1 MVAKKIRN
9 YLLSNKMSSF
19 KSVKV
24 INSGKA
30 IILSRKDGSS
40 LRYHSTWLR
49 DNANDPKTR
58 DKNNGQRLIS
68 ISDIPINTYIK
79 SAFLDKK
86 GKNITLNFLPKKK
99 QIKFSVSWLEAHAY
113 DKKQNNSKVWTH
125 PDLKTWSKATLK
137 RVPIISY
144 KSAKSNKKLLLK
156 WLKSLHCYGFAKMTG
171 CEKKSGTVVKIAK
184 LFGYVRETNY
194 GKWFDVKSKTN
205 AVNLAYTNLGLQ
217 AHTDNPYRDPVP
229 TIQILHCLK
238 SSTKGGDSK
247 VVDGFN
253 AALRLKK
260 ENKKYF
266 NLLTKYCSPF
276 EFKGKK
282 NVHLKSRFPMIVLSL
297 DKKLTAIHF
306 NNRSITAIRDVPYH
320 DMLNYYKAYRKFSNI
335 IDDPK
340 MAVTFKLNPGD
351 CFIVDNTRVLHART
365 PYSSNG
371 SRWLQ
376 GCYADKDG
384 LLSTIRTKAL

>member
-1 MVAKKIRN
+1 
-9 YLLSNKMSSF
+9 MSLF

-30 IILSRKDGSS
+30 ILLSRKNGSQI
-40 LRYHSTWLR
+40 RYHSTWLR
-49 DNANDPKTR
+49 DNSHDPETR

-68 ISDIPINTYIK
+68 ISDIPVNTYIE
-79 SAFLDKK
+79 SASLDKK
-86 GKNITLNFLPKKK
+86 GKNITVKFLPKKK
-99 QIKFSVSWLEAHAY
+99 QVKFSSSWLEFHAY
-113 DKKQNNSKVWTH
+113 DKKRNNSKVWID
-125 PDLKTWSKATLK
+125 PDLKTWSKNSLK
-137 RVPIISY
+137 RIPVINY
-144 KSAKSNKKLLLK
+144 KKAKSNKKLLLN
-156 WLKSLHCYGFAKMTG
+156 WLKSLHYYGFAKITG
-171 CEKKSGTVVKIAK
+171 CEKKSGTVIKIAK

-194 GKWFDVKSKTN
+194 GKWFNVKSKTN

-260 ENKKYF
+260 ESKKCF
-266 NLLTKYCSPF
+266 DLLTKYTSRF

-282 NVHLKSRFPMIVLSL
+282 NVHLKSCFPMIALSP

-306 NNRSITAIRDVPYH
+306 NNRSIAPIRDIPYN

-351 CFIVDNTRVLHART
+351 CFLVDNTRVLHART
-365 PYSSNG
+365 PYSSKG

-384 LLSTIRTKAL
+384 LLSTILTKAL

>member
-1 MVAKKIRN
+1 
-9 YLLSNKMSSF
+9 MSLF
-19 KSVKV
+19 KSVKI

-30 IILSRKDGSS
+30 ILLSRKYGAP
-40 LRYHSTWLR
+40 LRYHSNWLL
-49 DNANDPKTR
+49 DNALDSKTR

-68 ISDIPINTYIK
+68 VLDIPVNTYIK
-79 SAFLDKK
+79 SALLDKK
-86 GKNITLNFLPKKK
+86 GKNLTLKFLPKKK
-99 QIKFSVSWLEAHAY
+99 LVKFSSSWLENHAY
-113 DKKQNNSKVWTH
+113 DKKQSNSKVWID
-125 PDLKTWSKATLK
+125 PDLKTWTKTSLK
-137 RVPIISY
+137 SIPIINY
-144 KSAKSNKKLLLK
+144 KTAKSNKKSFHK
-156 WLKSLHCYGFAKMTG
+156 WLKFLHCYGFAKMTG

-205 AVNLAYTNLGLQ
+205 AVNLAYTNLALK

-247 VVDGFN
+247 VVDGFK

-266 NLLTKYCSPF
+266 NLLSKYCSHF
-276 EFKGKK
+276 EFKIKK
-282 NVHLKSRFPMIVLSL
+282 DVHLKSRFPMIALSS
-297 DKKLTAIHF
+297 DRKLIAVHF
-306 NNRSITAIRDVPYH
+306 NNRSIAPITDVPYH
-320 DMLNYYKAYRKFSNI
+320 DMINYYKAYRKFSSI
-335 IDDPK
+335 IDDPI
-340 MAVTFKLNPGD
+340 MSVNFKLNPGD

-365 PYSSNG
+365 AYYGSG

-384 LLSTIRTKAL
+384 LLSKILTL

>member
-1 MVAKKIRN
+1 
-9 YLLSNKMSSF
+9 MSSF

-30 IILSRKDGSS
+30 IILSRIDGSS

-49 DNANDPKTR
+49 DNANDPQTR

-68 ISDIPINTYIK
+68 ILDIPVNTHIK
-79 SAFLDKK
+79 SASLDKK
-86 GKNITLNFLPKKK
+86 GKNITLKFLPEKK
-99 QIKFSVSWLEAHAY
+99 QVKFSSSWLESHAY
-113 DKKQNNSKVWTH
+113 DKKQNNLKVWID
-125 PDLKTWSKATLK
+125 PNLKTWTKASFK
-137 RVPIISY
+137 RVPIINY
-144 KSAKSNKKLLLK
+144 KTAKSNKKLFIR
-156 WLKSLHCYGFAKMTG
+156 WLKSLNYYGFAKMTR
-171 CEKKSGTVVKIAK
+171 CEKKSGTVIKIAK

-238 SSTKGGDSK
+238 SSTKGGGSK
-247 VVDGFN
+247 VVDGFS

-266 NLLTKYCSPF
+266 NLLTKYCSRF

-282 NVHLKSRFPMIVLSL
+282 NVHLKSRFPMIVLSP
-297 DKKLTAIHF
+297 DKKLTAVHF
-306 NNRSITAIRDVPYH
+306 NNRSIAAIKDVPFH

-365 PYSSNG
+365 AYLGHG

-384 LLSTIRTKAL
+384 LLSTISIL

>member
-1 MVAKKIRN
+1 
-9 YLLSNKMSSF
+9 MSFF

-30 IILSRKDGSS
+30 ILLSPKCGVP

-49 DNANDPKTR
+49 DNALDAKTR
-58 DKNNGQRLIS
+58 DKKNGQRLITV
-68 ISDIPINTYIK
+68 SDIPVKTYIK
-79 SAFLDKK
+79 SASLDKK
-86 GKNITLNFLPKKK
+86 GKEITINFLPKKK
-99 QIKFSVSWLEAHAY
+99 QVKFSTSWLKANAY
-113 DKKQNNSKVWTH
+113 DKKQVNSKVWLNT
-125 PDLKTWSKATLK
+125 DLKTWSKKSLK
-137 RVPIISY
+137 HIPVINY
-144 KSAKSNKKLLLK
+144 KAAKSNKKLLIK
-156 WLKSLHCYGFAKMTG
+156 WLKSLNSFGFAKIIG
-171 CEKKSGTVVKIAK
+171 CEKKTGTVIKIAK

-217 AHTDNPYRDPVP
+217 AHTDNPYRNPVP
-229 TIQILHCLK
+229 TIQILHCIK
-238 SSTKGGDSK
+238 NSTKGGDTK
-247 VVDGFN
+247 VVDGFR

-266 NLLTKYCSPF
+266 DLLSKYCSQF

-282 NVHLKSRFPMIVLSL
+282 NIHLKSRFPMIALSP
-297 DKKLTAIHF
+297 DRELTAIHF
-306 NNRSITAIRDVPYH
+306 NNRSIGPITDVPYH
-320 DMLNYYKAYRKFSNI
+320 DMLDYYKAYRKFSKI
-335 IDDPK
+335 IDNPQ
-340 MAVTFKLNPGD
+340 MAISFKLKPGE

-365 PYSSNG
+365 AYSGTG

-384 LLSTIRTKAL
+384 LLSTILTKAL

>member
-1 MVAKKIRN
+1 
-9 YLLSNKMSSF
+9 MSSF

-68 ISDIPINTYIK
+68 ILDIPVNTYIK
-79 SAFLDKK
+79 SASLDKK
-86 GKNITLNFLPKKK
+86 GKNVTLKFLPKKK
-99 QIKFSVSWLEAHAY
+99 QVKFSSSWLESHAY
-113 DKKQNNSKVWTH
+113 DKKQNNLKVWID
-125 PDLKTWSKATLK
+125 PDLKTWTKASLK
-137 RVPIISY
+137 RVPIINY
-144 KSAKSNKKLLLK
+144 KTAKSNKKLFIR
-156 WLKSLHCYGFAKMTG
+156 WLKSLNYYGFAKMTR
-171 CEKKSGTVVKIAK
+171 CEKKSGTVIKIAK

-266 NLLTKYCSPF
+266 NLLTKYCSRF

-282 NVHLKSRFPMIVLSL
+282 NVHLKSRFPMIVLSP
-297 DKKLTAIHF
+297 DKKLTAVHF
-306 NNRSITAIRDVPYH
+306 NNRSIAAIKDVPFH

-340 MAVTFKLNPGD
+340 MAVTFKLNQGE

-365 PYSSNG
+365 AYSKTG

-376 GCYADKDG
+376 GCYVDKDG
-384 LLSTIRTKAL
+384 LLSTISTL

>member
-1 MVAKKIRN
+1 MV
-9 YLLSNKMSSF
+9 
-19 KSVKV
+19 KSLKV
-24 INSGKA
+24 IDSGKA
-30 IILSRKDGSS
+30 ILVTHKDGST

-68 ISDIPINTYIK
+68 ISDIPVNTYIK
-79 SAFLDKK
+79 SASLDKK
-86 GKNITLNFLPKKK
+86 CKNITLNFLPKKK
-99 QIKFSVSWLEAHAY
+99 QIRFSASWLEKHAY
-113 DKKQNNSKVWTH
+113 DKRPNNSTVWIH

-137 RVPIISY
+137 SVPIISY
-144 KSAKSNKKLLLK
+144 KSATSNKKSLLK
-156 WLKSLHCYGFAKMTG
+156 WLKFLNCYGFAKVTG
-171 CEKKSGTVVKIAK
+171 CEKKSGTVIKIAK

-266 NLLTKYCSPF
+266 NLLSKYCSNF
-276 EFKGKK
+276 EFKRKK
-282 NVHLKSRFPMIVLSL
+282 DVHLKSRFPMIALSP
-297 DKKLTAIHF
+297 DGKLTAIHF
-306 NNRSITAIRDVPYH
+306 NNRSIAPITDIPYRD
-320 DMLNYYKAYRKFSNI
+320 MMNYYKAYRKFSSI
-335 IDDPK
+335 INDPK
-340 MAVTFKLNPGD
+340 MAVSFKLNPGD

-365 PYSSNG
+365 AYLKHG

-384 LLSTIRTKAL
+384 LLSTISTL

>member
-1 MVAKKIRN
+1 
-9 YLLSNKMSSF
+9 MSSF

-30 IILSRKDGSS
+30 IILSRIDGSS

-49 DNANDPKTR
+49 DNANDPQTR

-68 ISDIPINTYIK
+68 ILDIPVNTHIK
-79 SAFLDKK
+79 SASLDKK
-86 GKNITLNFLPKKK
+86 GKNVTLKFLPKKK
-99 QIKFSVSWLEAHAY
+99 QVKFSSSWLESHAY
-113 DKKQNNSKVWTH
+113 DKKQNNLKVWID
-125 PDLKTWSKATLK
+125 PNLKTWTKASFK
-137 RVPIISY
+137 RVPIINY
-144 KSAKSNKKLLLK
+144 KTAKSNKKLFIR
-156 WLKSLHCYGFAKMTG
+156 WLKSLNYYGFAKMTR
-171 CEKKSGTVVKIAK
+171 CEKKSGTVIKIAK

-247 VVDGFN
+247 VVDGFS

-266 NLLTKYCSPF
+266 NLLTKYCSRF

-282 NVHLKSRFPMIVLSL
+282 NVHLKSRFPMIVLSP
-297 DKKLTAIHF
+297 DKKLTAVHF
-306 NNRSITAIRDVPYH
+306 NNRSIAAIRDVPFH

>member
-1 MVAKKIRN
+1 
-9 YLLSNKMSSF
+9 MSSF

-68 ISDIPINTYIK
+68 ILDIPVNTHIK
-79 SAFLDKK
+79 SASLDKK
-86 GKNITLNFLPKKK
+86 GKNVTLKFLPKKK
-99 QIKFSVSWLEAHAY
+99 QVKFSSSWLESHAY
-113 DKKQNNSKVWTH
+113 DKKQNNLKVWID
-125 PDLKTWSKATLK
+125 PDLKTWTKASLK
-137 RVPIISY
+137 RVPIINY
-144 KSAKSNKKLLLK
+144 KTAKSNKKLFIR
-156 WLKSLHCYGFAKMTG
+156 WLKSLNYYGFAKMTR
-171 CEKKSGTVVKIAK
+171 CEKKSGTVIKIAK

>member
-1 MVAKKIRN
+1 
-9 YLLSNKMSSF
+9 MSLF

-30 IILSRKDGSS
+30 ILLSRKNGSQI
-40 LRYHSTWLR
+40 RYHSTWLR
-49 DNANDPKTR
+49 DNSNDPETR

-68 ISDIPINTYIK
+68 ISDIPVNTYIE
-79 SAFLDKK
+79 SASLDKK
-86 GKNITLNFLPKKK
+86 GKNITVKFLPKKK
-99 QIKFSVSWLEAHAY
+99 QVKFSSSWLEFHAY
-113 DKKQNNSKVWTH
+113 DKKRNNSKVWID
-125 PDLKTWSKATLK
+125 PDLKTWSKNSLK
-137 RVPIISY
+137 RIPVINY
-144 KSAKSNKKLLLK
+144 KKAKSNKKLLLN
-156 WLKSLHCYGFAKMTG
+156 WLKSLHYYGFAKITG
-171 CEKKSGTVVKIAK
+171 CEKKSGTVIKIAK

-194 GKWFDVKSKTN
+194 GKWFNVKSKTN

-260 ENKKYF
+260 ESKKYF
-266 NLLTKYCSPF
+266 DLLTKYTSRF

-282 NVHLKSRFPMIVLSL
+282 NVHLKSCFPMIALSP

-306 NNRSITAIRDVPYH
+306 NNRSIAPIRDVPYNE
-320 DMLNYYKAYRKFSNI
+320 MLNYYKAYRKFSNI

-351 CFIVDNTRVLHART
+351 CFLVDNTRVLHART
-365 PYSSNG
+365 PYSSKG

-384 LLSTIRTKAL
+384 LLSTILTEAL

>member
-1 MVAKKIRN
+1 
-9 YLLSNKMSSF
+9 MSSF

-68 ISDIPINTYIK
+68 ILDIPVNTHIK
-79 SAFLDKK
+79 SASLDKK
-86 GKNITLNFLPKKK
+86 GKNVTLKFLPKKK
-99 QIKFSVSWLEAHAY
+99 QVKFSSSWLESHAY
-113 DKKQNNSKVWTH
+113 DKKQNNLKVWID
-125 PDLKTWSKATLK
+125 PNLKTWTKASLK
-137 RVPIISY
+137 RVPIINY
-144 KSAKSNKKLLLK
+144 KTAKSNKKLFIR
-156 WLKSLHCYGFAKMTG
+156 WLKFLNYYGFAKMTR
-171 CEKKSGTVVKIAK
+171 CEKKSGTVIKIAK

-266 NLLTKYCSPF
+266 NLLTKYCSRF

-282 NVHLKSRFPMIVLSL
+282 NVHLKSRFPMIVLSP
-297 DKKLTAIHF
+297 DKKLTAVHF
-306 NNRSITAIRDVPYH
+306 NNRSIAAIKDIPFH

-365 PYSSNG
+365 PYSGNG

-376 GCYADKDG
+376 GCYSDKDG
-384 LLSTIRTKAL
+384 LLSTIRTKVL

>member
-1 MVAKKIRN
+1 
-9 YLLSNKMSSF
+9 MSLFTSL
-19 KSVKV
+19 KV

-30 IILSRKDGSS
+30 ILLYRKYGAP

-49 DNANDPKTR
+49 DNALDSKTR

-68 ISDIPINTYIK
+68 ISDIPVNTFIK
-79 SAFLDKK
+79 SASIDGRNKSITLKFLPDKK
-86 GKNITLNFLPKKK
+86 EV
-99 QIKFSVSWLEAHAY
+99 KFSFKWLEVNAY
-113 DKKQNNSKVWTH
+113 DKKSNNSEIWINSNLKVW
-125 PDLKTWSKATLK
+125 SNATMK
-137 RVPIISY
+137 NVPVINY
-144 KSAKSNKKLLLK
+144 KNAKSNKKLLLK
-156 WLKSLHCYGFAKMTG
+156 WLKSLHRYGFAKMTG
-171 CEKKSGTVVKIAK
+171 CEKKSGTVTKIAK

-229 TIQILHCLK
+229 TMQILHCIK
-238 SSTKGGDSK
+238 KSTKGGDSK

-253 AALRLKK
+253 AALKLKK
-260 ENKKYF
+260 KNKKYF
-266 NLLTKYCSPF
+266 NLLSKYCSRF

-282 NVHLKSRFPMIVLSL
+282 NVHLKSRFPMIGLAPDNEL
-297 DKKLTAIHF
+297 IAIHF
-306 NNRSITAIRDVPYH
+306 NNRSIAPIIDVPYH

-335 IDDPK
+335 INDPK
-340 MAVTFKLNPGD
+340 MAITFKLNPGD

-365 PYSSNG
+365 AYFRDG

-376 GCYADKDG
+376 GCYVDKDG
-384 LLSTIRTKAL
+384 LLSTISTL

>member
-1 MVAKKIRN
+1 
-9 YLLSNKMSSF
+9 MSLF
-19 KSVKV
+19 KSVKI

-30 IILSRKDGSS
+30 ILLSRKYRAP
-40 LRYHSTWLR
+40 LRYHSNWLL
-49 DNANDPKTR
+49 DNALDSKTR

-68 ISDIPINTYIK
+68 VLDIPVNTYIK
-79 SAFLDKK
+79 SALLDKK
-86 GKNITLNFLPKKK
+86 GKNLTLKFLPKKK
-99 QIKFSVSWLEAHAY
+99 LVKFSSSWLENHAY
-113 DKKQNNSKVWTH
+113 DKKQSNSKVWID
-125 PDLKTWSKATLK
+125 PDLKTWTKTSLK
-137 RVPIISY
+137 SIPIINY
-144 KSAKSNKKLLLK
+144 KTAKSNKKSFHK
-156 WLKSLHCYGFAKMTG
+156 WLKFLHCYGFAKMTG

-205 AVNLAYTNLGLQ
+205 AVNLAYTNLALK

-247 VVDGFN
+247 VVDGFK

-266 NLLTKYCSPF
+266 NLLSKYCSRF
-276 EFKGKK
+276 EFKIKK
-282 NVHLKSRFPMIVLSL
+282 DVHLKSRFPIINLSSDREL
-297 DKKLTAIHF
+297 IAVHF
-306 NNRSITAIRDVPYH
+306 NNRSIAPITDIPYRDM
-320 DMLNYYKAYRKFSNI
+320 DDYYKAYRKFSSI

-340 MAVTFKLNPGD
+340 MSVNFKLNPGD

-365 PYSSNG
+365 AYCGSG

-376 GCYADKDG
+376 GCYTDKDG
-384 LLSTIRTKAL
+384 LLSKILTL